1 MIQCAVLSLG
11 VHGVYSNPIS
21 ADIWGLGLFRIGFIA
36 LDGFA
41 LSFLG
46 TVKLR
51 DRICVHL
58 ICSSLLSVFG
68 QEMKT

>member
-1 MIQCAVLSLG
+1 MIQSAVLSLG
-11 VHGVYSNPIS
+11 LQGVYSNLIH
-21 ADIWGLGLFRIGFIA
+21 AGIWGLGLFQIGFIV

-41 LSFLG
+41 LSFPE

-58 ICSSLLSVFG
+58 MCSSLLSVFG
-68 QEMKT
+68 QEMKP